1 MSKIHI
7 FIDSTGD
14 LQKEFRDQYD
24 IDYLPMT
31 VSVDD
36 KQIIAS
42 LDYDQGYSLHDFY
55 EIMRN
60 GKRIYTSQVSNPV
73 IEENFRKALDQGED
87 VLYIA
92 CSGALSASVRAAEV
106 IAAKLRDEYKDRTII
121 CFDTKISGYAQGE
134 MAIRASEMR
143 KAGKSVKEI
152 HEWLDANK
160 WKWNQYAT
168 VESLKY
174 LKQAG
179 RVSASSAFFGNLL
192 AVKPIIISNRAGEN
206 LATVKVK
213 GQKKAWVE
221 IARLI
226 VEAAEDVENK
236 EIWIGHADNME
247 AAEFIKAEI
256 LKIANPKAIH
266 IGPTGPIIGASSGPG
281 TIITYV
287 YGKEVTI

>member
-14 LQKEFRDQYD
+14 LQKEFRDEFD

-73 IEENFRKALDQGED
+73 IEENFRKALVKGED
-87 VLYIA
+87 ILYIA

-106 IAAKLRDEYKDRTII
+106 IATKLRVEYPGRTII
-121 CFDTKISGYAQGE
+121 CFDPTISGYAQGE
-134 MAIRASEMR
+134 MAIRASKMR
-143 KAGKSVKEI
+143 AEGKSIDEI
-152 HEWLDANK
+152 YQWLDANK
-160 WKWNQYAT
+160 WKFNQFGT

-179 RVSASSAFFGNLL
+179 RVSAGSAFFGNLL

-206 LATVKVK
+206 LANIKVK
-213 GQKKAWVE
+213 GQKKAWSEV
-221 IARLI
+221 ARLT

-236 EIWIGHADNME
+236 EIWIGHADNLE
-247 AAEFIKAEI
+247 GAEFVKEEI
-256 LKIANPKAIH
+256 LKLGKPKAIH

-281 TIITYV
+281 TVITYV